1 MSRPPQICVVGSS
14 NVDLIAR
21 VPRFPRPGETL
32 EGRSFHIGY
41 GGKGANQAVMAAK
54 LGARV
59 TMVTRVGRDVFG
71 DGLVRNFTQHGIDT
85 THVYVDEA
93 RSSGVA
99 PILVDDTAENEIVIV
114 PGANHGLSPD
124 DVRRAL
130 PALQAAD
137 VVIGQLEVPIE
148 TTREAFR
155 VARAAGVRTILNP
168 APAAPLPDNL
178 LALTDLCVP
187 NEAEAEMLTGR
198 PVPTVD
204 AAAEAAGVLRARG
217 PRAVIITLGG
227 RGVVLVDADGTHH
240 VPAIPVEAVDA
251 TGAGDA
257 FIGSLAVFLSEG
269 HTARAAARRAS
280 AVAALSVTALGA
292 QGSFPERAAA
302 DAFLAAQAVT

>member
-71 DGLVRNFTQHGIDT
+71 DGLLRNFTQHGIDT
-85 THVYVDEA
+85 THVHVDEE

-114 PGANHGLSPD
+114 PGANYGLSPD
-124 DVRRAL
+124 DVGRAVA
-130 PALQAAD
+130 ALQAAD

-148 TTREAFR
+148 ATLEAFR
-155 VARAAGVRTILNP
+155 AARAAGVRTILNP
-168 APAAPLPDNL
+168 APAAPLSDDL
-178 LALTDLCVP
+178 LALTDLCAP

-198 PVPTVD
+198 PVATAD
-204 AAAEAAGVLRARG
+204 AAAGAAGALRARG
-217 PRAVIITLGG
+217 PRTVIITLGR
-227 RGVVLVDADGTHH
+227 RGGVLVDADGAHH

-257 FIGSLAVFLSEG
+257 FIGSLAVFLAEG
-269 HTARAAARRAS
+269 HTAREAARRAN

-292 QGSFPERAAA
+292 QTSFPERAAA
-302 DAFLAAQAVT
+302 DAFLAARGLT